1 MKDALA
7 VMAGGAIG
15 SLARWFVYA
24 ALANLRWAA
33 DFPYATLFVNVSG
46 SFGIGLLAA
55 MLSDEGLLSAPPS
68 IRTLMLAG
76 FFGGFT
82 TFSAFS
88 LQTLDLVRSNAW
100 LEAWLNVL
108 LSITLGLA
116 AVWLGSHT
124 AHLVSSASG
133 K

>member
-1 MKDALA
+1 
-7 VMAGGAIG
+7 G

-24 ALANLRWAA
+24 VLANFRWAA

-55 MLSDEGLLSAPPS
+55 ILSDEGLLSAPPS
-68 IRTLMLAG
+68 IRTLILAG

-88 LQTLDLVRSNAW
+88 LQTLDLIRSNAW
-100 LEAWLNVL
+100 LEAWLNIL

-116 AVWLGSHT
+116 AVWLGSQT
-124 AHLVSSASG
+124 AHLLSSASG

>member
-1 MKDALA
+1 VKDALA
-7 VMAGGAIG
+7 VMAGGAVG

-24 ALANLRWAA
+24 ALANFQWAA
-33 DFPYATLFVNVSG
+33 VFPYATLLVNISG

-68 IRTLMLAG
+68 IRTLIMAG

>member
-1 MKDALA
+1 
-7 VMAGGAIG
+7 
-15 SLARWFVYA
+15 
-24 ALANLRWAA
+24 
-33 DFPYATLFVNVSG
+33 
-46 SFGIGLLAA
+46 
-55 MLSDEGLLSAPPS
+55 
-68 IRTLMLAG
+68 MLAG

-88 LQTLDLVRSNAW
+88 LQTLDLIRSNAW